1 VKKCLAFIGRAFRV
15 SQEGQN
21 RAGDDGPELNH
32 GMKGIPT
39 VTPNVQDRRQSPRLA
54 VTLDARLEFSV
65 LLREAEANEGGIQHL
80 RACAGH
86 TVNISAHGLAVLL
99 HAQNID
105 EQYLLGREGSMA
117 IELDLPNGLSIEIQA
132 TPVRYEKRAE
142 GYLIGARISE
152 MSDRNRE
159 LFEEYLRE
167 LSSESQNQP

>member
-1 VKKCLAFIGRAFRV
+1 VLSDPK
-15 SQEGQN
+15 
-21 RAGDDGPELNH
+21 
-32 GMKGIPT
+32 
-39 VTPNVQDRRQSPRLA
+39 DRRQSPRLTA
-54 VTLDARLEFSV
+54 TLEARLDFSV
-65 LLREAEANEGGIQHL
+65 LLREAAVSESGVQHL

-132 TPVRYEKRAE
+132 TPVRYEKLAE
-142 GYLIGARISE
+142 GYLLGARISE

-167 LSSESQNQP
+167 LAEG

>member
-1 VKKCLAFIGRAFRV
+1 LAFIGRAFRV
-15 SQEGQN
+15 NQEKQN
-21 RAGDDGPELNH
+21 RAGDDEPELNQ
-32 GMKGIPT
+32 GMKGSPT
-39 VTPNVQDRRQSPRLA
+39 VPVNVQDRRQSPRLA
-54 VTLDARLEFSV
+54 VTLDARLDFSV
-65 LLREAEANEGGIQHL
+65 LLREAEAKEGGIQHL

-132 TPVRYEKRAE
+132 TPVRYEKQAE

-167 LSSESQNQP
+167 LSGES

>member
-1 VKKCLAFIGRAFRV
+1 LAFIGRAFTV
-15 SQEGQN
+15 NQEGQN
-21 RAGDDGPELNH
+21 RAGDDGPELNQ
-32 GMKGIPT
+32 GMKGSPT
-39 VTPNVQDRRQSPRLA
+39 VPVNVQDRRQSPRLA
-54 VTLDARLEFSV
+54 VTLNARLDFSV
-65 LLREAEANEGGIQHL
+65 LLREAEANESGIQHL

-132 TPVRYEKRAE
+132 TPVRYEKLEE
-142 GYLIGARISE
+142 GYLLGARISE

-159 LFEEYLRE
+159 VFEEYLRE
-167 LSSESQNQP
+167 LSSES